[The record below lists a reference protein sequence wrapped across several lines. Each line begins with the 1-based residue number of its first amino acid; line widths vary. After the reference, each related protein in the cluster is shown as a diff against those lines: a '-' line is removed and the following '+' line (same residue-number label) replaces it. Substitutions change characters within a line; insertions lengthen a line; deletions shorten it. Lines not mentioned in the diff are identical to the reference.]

1 MMAKRSEIH
10 GPRDVRLARLLKRRV
25 DSVVD
30 VETVA
35 RRAHWEVQG
44 PNHIALHGLFDQI
57 SANMDAHVAE
67 LAGVIKELGGEVSSQ
82 FGLRAHAPAPVPA
95 PFSEDTSSGHG
106 RVDELAH
113 RLAELRRKL
122 HRSQAKMARLG
133 NAHASTV
140 CSGLMHD
147 VDKYCQVLK
156 TLLRPMH

>member
-1 MMAKRSEIH
+1 MQAKRSEFH

-35 RRAHWEVQG
+35 RRAHWEAQG

-67 LAGVIKELGGEVSSQ
+67 LAGVIKELGGEASVERGPGARGSS
-82 FGLRAHAPAPVPA
+82 PT
-95 PFSEDTSSGHG
+95 PFSEETSTGHG
-106 RVDELAH
+106 QVDELAH

-122 HRSQAKMARLG
+122 HRSQSKMTRLG
-133 NAHASTV
+133 NAHASTA

-147 VDKYCQVLK
+147 VDKYYQSLK
-156 TLLRPMH
+156 VLLRPTH